1 MKERYYELID
11 ERVFEQEL
19 EMVYDYYY
27 PQTRFSKDIC
37 HLHYT
42 IWFIR

>member
-1 MKERYYELID
+1 MKERYYQLID
-11 ERVFEQEL
+11 ERLFEQL
-19 EMVYDYYY
+19 ENGL
-27 PQTRFSKDIC
+27 PIIIIPKPHSKDIC